1 VNDVATL
8 YGGVIRH
15 RACASRTHSRG
26 DRGLGPDYMYD
37 GHQHSGIFAGRRG
50 VHLRASSAD
59 SDMCYLVENTGI
71 GYMVNTV
78 TRGCPSKRNMQTNL
92 RVASIDHHHLDI
104 PVQNGT
110 ILAYIVTRPVR
121 MGEEFICLYEYGESQ
136 DELHFYCTDMT
147 H

>member
-1 VNDVATL
+1 
-8 YGGVIRH
+8 
-15 RACASRTHSRG
+15 
-26 DRGLGPDYMYD
+26 
-37 GHQHSGIFAGRRG
+37 
-50 VHLRASSAD
+50 
-59 SDMCYLVENTGI
+59 MCYLVENTGI